1 MTKYQF
7 NKEEIATKLN
17 ITPPFL
23 MIDTY
28 HEVEH
33 ETQAIATKNINPTD
47 WWFACH
53 LPEIQV
59 MPGTLIV
66 EGMLQTL
73 VLLIYNSNTAIRNP
87 ALITNM
93 KVKIQ
98 APVKPGDSI
107 KYTATLK
114 KIRRGI
120 ANGEVIAEVNNSL
133 VCSGEF
139 DYAIPDLMYLPS

>member
-1 MTKYQF
+1 MIKYHF
-7 NKEEIATKLN
+7 NKGEIAARLN

-28 HEVEH
+28 QEIEPAV
-33 ETQAIATKNINPTD
+33 QAVATKNVSGTE
-47 WWFACH
+47 WWFDCH
-53 LPEIQV
+53 LPDKKV

-73 VLLIYNSNTAIRNP
+73 VFLIYNANRSICNP

-93 KVKIQ
+93 KVKVR

-107 KYTATLK
+107 KYIATLK
-114 KIRRGI
+114 KLRRGI
-120 ANGEVIAEVNNSL
+120 ATGEVSVESNNIL

-139 DYAIPDLMYLPS
+139 EYAVPDLMYLPK